1 MSLNSYET
9 IYILKP
15 DVTEN
20 TNLKLVNS
28 YKALIK
34 RKGGKDILVQHR
46 GRRHLSYSMKKCYDG
61 IYVQI
66 NYKGNGSIVELVER
80 SMKLNE
86 SIMRYL
92 TVKQDTVNNINVYS

>member
-28 YKALIK
+28 YKSLIK
-34 RKGGKDILVQHR
+34 QKGGQDILVQHR
-46 GRRHLSYSMKKCYDG
+46 GRRHLSYSINKYYDG

-66 NYKGNGSIVELVER
+66 NYRGNGSIVQLIEK

-92 TVKQDTVNNINVYS
+92 TVKQYPVNTINIYS

>member
-20 TNLKLVNS
+20 TNLKLVNF

-34 RKGGKDILVQHR
+34 KKGGQDILVQHR
-46 GRRHLSYSMKKCYDG
+46 GRRHLSYSMNKSYDG

-66 NYKGNGSIVELVER
+66 NYKGNGSILELMEK

-92 TVKQDTVNNINVYS
+92 TVKQSAVNTINVYS